1 MTIVNGKM
9 YFTEYDEIEVITN
22 KDVNEGQQC
31 WLIRRWYEAADEAA
45 ISDLDET
52 ERCLDLKNT

>member
-1 MTIVNGKM
+1 M
-9 YFTEYDEIEVITN
+9 ITN
-22 KDVNEGQQC
+22 EDVNEGQQC

-45 ISDLDET
+45 ISAPDET